1 MARLAISQKTIK
13 KERTISSTEWYYL
26 LQPANA
32 NSPDSSNYGNPPPTI
47 TDTGYS
53 GWSTTEPTYTIGD
66 ERVLYQMVQT
76 IFSDGSF
83 SYTAPTISSSYE
95 AAKAAYDEALQAE
108 SDIQDLQELGLH
120 RGYIWYNSTAK
131 AASGNIPAYPVGSYI
146 ASGINNTINQ
156 ANSNTY
162 GLNTWISTG
171 GINLRYNAINL
182 AKLTTSVL
190 EFYYP
195 STSQQGSAAISLGT
209 HNGINSLVFYYFGST
224 NKQMELTGS
233 SLSFYG
239 SNQNKAAA
247 TLTSNGLKLVEGGI
261 EAGKPNT
268 NDFVYI
274 SSTDFVG
281 QIESF
286 YRLTLDT
293 EIEDDKTYYEYDEEN
308 DTYTAIS
315 SPIIEDIG
323 SYYEYY
329 TPSQGAIAI
338 DNFVKRNWRQI
349 IGTNFAVDSDGNLYA
364 SNADISGTINAESGS
379 IGGFEI
385 GNYELYS
392 TNHSLPESDENGIYI
407 GNEILSFGPQM
418 TTYFTNTGTGKI
430 GEWQFNNNE
439 IKINE
444 WNTIYSIYEGD
455 TIENPD
461 PSAQALYE
469 YNSETSTYILTKDN
483 TFITGKTYYIKAN
496 GNHLVQML
504 LGVSGFKLSNTNLNQ
519 DELINFTLPSVDS
532 NDYMSVNILDKIL
545 INNNQLTIIADAIE
559 IKNQQQNQPNYNVLD
574 WILNTNTI
582 ATNNQLTIDTTVVP
596 FINTYEQYISID
608 TLTPYIY
615 IGTNN
620 FNTDIEITN
629 TQINF
634 KINGIQS
641 MYITSEKTHTQMG
654 EFENLRMR
662 TGGTN
667 PIGNLTW
674 IARSNGHLSLKVVN

>member
-1 MARLAISQKTIK
+1 MATTSYGKITIIDV
-13 KERTISSTEWYYL
+13 T
-26 LQPANA
+26 
-32 NSPDSSNYGNPPPTI
+32 DI
-47 TDTGYS
+47 TDVYLEYCMVEAGRTASEVKSKTTWVSPEVEWNTIYPTWQSGYEIWIRQVQIKE
-53 GWSTTEPTYTIGD
+53 GIDEPERGEPYLDTAVNQINITIN
-66 ERVLYQMVQT
+66 
-76 IFSDGSF
+76 
-83 SYTAPTISSSYE
+83 AAE
-95 AAKAAYDEALQAE
+95 ANIIALQ
-108 SDIQDLQELGLH
+108 SRLKK
-120 RGYIWYNSTAK
+120 IWTNLTNSTSYPAGTY
-131 AASGNIPAYPVGSYI
+131 AASGIDNRDVIENDSSTYGY
-146 ASGINNTINQ
+146 NTFLNQ
-156 ANSNTY
+156 AK
-162 GLNTWISTG
+162 LA
-171 GINLRYNAINL
+171 LRYNAIDMT
-182 AKLTTSVL
+182 ALTTNAL
-190 EFYYP
+190 TFYIPTKDSNNNWIQGTPGLIINSSELAFYQP
-195 STSQQGSAAISLGT
+195 STNNRTLSLT
-209 HNGINSLVFYYFGST
+209 SNGLSL
-224 NKQMELTGS
+224 
-233 SLSFYG
+233 YG
-239 SNQNKAAA
+239 SPTSTPDA
-247 TLTSNGLKLVEGGI
+247 TLTSNGLKLVKGGI

-281 QIESF
+281 SIEPF

-293 EIEDDKTYYEYDEEN
+293 EIENGKTYYEYDEEN
-308 DTYTAIS
+308 ETYTAIS
-315 SPIIEDIG
+315 SPTTEDIG

-364 SNADISGTINAESGS
+364 LNADISGIINAESGS

-385 GNYELYS
+385 GNFELYS
-392 TNHSLPESDENGIYI
+392 TNHSSPESDESGIYI

-439 IKINE
+439 IKINK

-469 YNSETSTYILTKDN
+469 HNSETSPYILTKDN
-483 TFITGKTYYIKAN
+483 TFITGKTYYVKAN

-532 NDYMSVNILDKIL
+532 NGYMSVNILDKIL

-582 ATNNQLTIDTTVVP
+582 ATNNQLTIDTTIVP

-667 PIGNLTW
+667 PIGNLMW